1 MEISRLQSSLLVM
14 ASSERGIGE
23 TREYEI
29 QSSGENDVEFNIED
43 TSKCTE
49 DDCEDISM
57 GPDKGDV
64 NEADNNER
72 PRLRRSIFPR
82 VTLTCAQLVV
92 ITAQVP
98 PYHVFLAPW
107 EHYTDPPCP
116 GLRSLTV
123 TSCH

>member
-23 TREYEI
+23 TGEKKI
-29 QSSGENDVEFNIED
+29 QSSGENDVEFNIKD
-43 TSKCTE
+43 TSKYTE
-49 DDCEDISM
+49 DDGEDLST
-57 GPDKGDV
+57 GPEKGDV
-64 NEADNNER
+64 KEANNNER
-72 PRLRRSIFPR
+72 PRLRRSLFPR

-116 GLRSLTV
+116 GLRSLYV